1 MPGRSANQSLY
12 PGMILPERIILMGI
26 TDRSTTMKKLTS
38 FFLLCSGADS
48 NLLEKCPTETSKYA
62 GMGATIFFTGI
73 FAALAAG
80 YALYTV
86 FDSIVAACVFGLIW
100 GIMIFNLDRYIVSSM
115 RKDGGWREFLTAA
128 PRVILAAIISIVI
141 ARPLELK
148 IFEKEI
154 NPELIVM
161 EQETYARQESQLK
174 SRFTQPLD
182 SMKSERARLKQE
194 IVTKSASRDALVR
207 IAQEEADGT
216 GGSRKRNLGPI
227 YKVKKADADKAEAE
241 LQELIKVNQQ
251 RIAEL
256 DLATNRVEAVMNSEI
271 AAMEKSKMN
280 GPAARMEALDRLT
293 KNSSAM
299 WWANIFIVL
308 LFIAIE
314 TSPIFVKLISGKGP
328 YDNLLR
334 IEEHKFFAQEVEE
347 IAKTNGGIK
356 ERSGSLP
363 QHERGY
369 IGDKLNSA
377 LK

>member
-1 MPGRSANQSLY
+1 
-12 PGMILPERIILMGI
+12 
-26 TDRSTTMKKLTS
+26 MKKLTS

-48 NLLEKCPTETSKYA
+48 TLLQKCPTETSKYA
-62 GMGATIFFTGI
+62 GMGATIFFTGV
-73 FAALAAG
+73 FAAMASG

-86 FDSIVAACVFGLIW
+86 FDSIIAATIFGVIW
-100 GIMIFNLDRYIVSSM
+100 GLMIFNLDRYIVSSM
-115 RKDGGWREFLTAA
+115 RKDGGWREFWTAA
-128 PRVILAAIISIVI
+128 PRVILAVIISIVI

-161 EQETYARQESQLK
+161 EQEVYARQESQLK
-174 SRFTQPLD
+174 SRYIQPLD
-182 SMKSERARLKQE
+182 SLKAERSRLRQE
-194 IVTKSASRDALVR
+194 ILVKSKTRDELVR

-227 YKVKKADADKAEAE
+227 YKVKKADAEKAEQE
-241 LQELIKVNQQ
+241 LQNLVLVNQA
-251 RIAEL
+251 RISALDESTRSLEASMNAEI
-256 DLATNRVEAVMNSEI
+256 S
-271 AAMEKSKMN
+271 AMDKSKMN

-293 KNSSAM
+293 RTSSAM
-299 WWANIFIVL
+299 WWANIFIVI

-334 IEEHKFFAQEVEE
+334 IEEHKFYAQEVEE
-347 IAKTNGGIK
+347 MAKTNGEIK
-356 ERSGSLP
+356 DRSATLP

-369 IGDKLNSA
+369 ISDKLNSA

>member
-1 MPGRSANQSLY
+1 
-12 PGMILPERIILMGI
+12 
-26 TDRSTTMKKLTS
+26 MKKLTS

-62 GMGATIFFTGI
+62 GMGATIFFTGV
-73 FAALAAG
+73 FAALASG

-86 FDSIVAACVFGLIW
+86 FDSIIAAAIFGIVW
-100 GIMIFNLDRYIVSSM
+100 GLMIFNLDRYIVSSM
-115 RKDGGWREFLTAA
+115 RKDGGWREFWTAT
-128 PRVILAAIISIVI
+128 PRVILAIIISIVI

-161 EQETYARQESQLK
+161 EQEVYTRQESQLK
-174 SRFTQPLD
+174 SRYAQPLD
-182 SMKSERARLKQE
+182 SLKAERSRLRQE
-194 IVTKSASRDALVR
+194 ILAKSKSRDELVR

-227 YKVKKADADKAEAE
+227 YKVKKADADKAELE
-241 LQELIKVNQQ
+241 LQTLVERNQTRITELEEATRSHEASMN
-251 RIAEL
+251 AEI
-256 DLATNRVEAVMNSEI
+256 S
-271 AAMEKSKMN
+271 AMDKSKMN

-293 KNSSAM
+293 GSSSAM

-328 YDNLLR
+328 YDNLLK
-334 IEEHKFFAQEVEE
+334 IEEHKFYAQEVEE
-347 IAKTNGGIK
+347 MAKTNGGTK
-356 ERSGSLP
+356 ERSATLP

-369 IGDKLNSA
+369 ISDKLNSA